1 MALNKPWGF
10 ESPLSHHSSPPR
22 AAEACRGGPPGKDT
36 VTTNTPES
44 RVLAA
49 LSPRGQRIL
58 SFRDLA
64 KGLLGPSA
72 DEASLEALRAEVDAL
87 ERKGL
92 VVRTRGEK
100 LSLIEFTNLKAGRIA
115 FRGEGRAWLLSGR
128 PGVPD
133 LPIAR
138 GGGGSAL
145 DGDFV
150 LVRVEKSK
158 GHAGYRG
165 PAEVGV
171 VVKVLVRRRETVV
184 GRIQR
189 RPDGV
194 VLVPYD
200 TKIDALLRIPD
211 GMDLD
216 APDGIYVDARI
227 TTWPDEHRLA
237 QAEVTELIGFP
248 GEEGVDVEVVARKW
262 GIPREFPK
270 AVLDDAK
277 RAIRDVG
284 EAERASRRDLTCDV
298 VVTIDGESA
307 RDFDDAIS
315 VEELP
320 GGGFRLGVHIAD
332 VSHYVR
338 PGTALD
344 AEAFERGTSVYFPD
358 RAVPMLPERL
368 STDLCSLRPH
378 EERRTVTAL
387 LTLDEKG
394 ETRKAE
400 FFRSVIRSS
409 ARLIYTDVAAFFS
422 GEEPGEEKLPASV
435 RPMLLAARKAAFA
448 LRWMRRGRGALDFD
462 LPDADLI
469 LGEKGA
475 VVDIVR
481 AVRNEAHRL
490 VEEFM
495 LAANEAVAKHLLF
508 VPTPAMYRV
517 HDRPDERKLA
527 DLRAVLEP
535 LGYEIPAEDD
545 AVSPG
550 VFQSILD
557 QAEGRPE
564 ERFVSDLVLR
574 AQKKA
579 LYAPEC
585 RGHYALAAP
594 YYAHFTSPIRR
605 YPDLVVH
612 RALCEWIAS
621 GRPPATAE
629 AESRERWLS
638 DASAQCSERERRA
651 ESAER
656 EAQSWK
662 KFVFLSKKVGEEFEA
677 YVSAVVPFGLFIT
690 LEDVYADGLLPMDAL
705 GDDWYRYEDVEHR
718 LVGESSG
725 RVFRLGD
732 HLRVKLVRADF
743 DKRLLDFQ
751 LHGVPPARRDDRVA
765 PPVWTP
771 APAPRRFAGGEPK
784 GAPKERAGAP
794 RGGRKAPARGGPP
807 TKTSRGAPRGRRK

>member
-22 AAEACRGGPPGKDT
+22 AVEACLGGTPRKDT
-36 VTTNTPES
+36 VTAPTPEIPEN

-49 LSPRGQRIL
+49 LSPRGRRIL
-58 SFRDLA
+58 SFRELA
-64 KGLLGPSA
+64 KEILGPSP
-72 DEASLEALRAEVDAL
+72 DEASLDALQAEVEAL

-100 LSLIEFTNLKAGRIA
+100 LSRIEFTSLKAGRIA
-115 FRGEGRAWLLSGR
+115 VRGEGRAWLLSGV

-133 LPIAR
+133 LPIVR
-138 GGGGSAL
+138 GGAGSAL

-150 LVRVEKSK
+150 LVRVEKAK
-158 GHAGYRG
+158 AHHGYRG
-165 PAEVGV
+165 PAETGV
-171 VVKVLVRRRETVV
+171 VTKVLVRRRETVV
-184 GRIQR
+184 GRISR
-189 RPDGV
+189 SPEGV

-200 TKIDALLRIPD
+200 TKIDAVLRVPD
-211 GMDLD
+211 GLDLD

-227 TTWPDEHRLA
+227 TSWPDEHRLA

-262 GIPREFPK
+262 GIPREFTK
-270 AVLDDAK
+270 ATLDDAK
-277 RAIRDVG
+277 RAIREVG
-284 EAERASRRDLTCDV
+284 DAERATRRDLTRGV
-298 VVTIDGESA
+298 VVTIDGETA

-315 VEELP
+315 AEELP

-368 STDLCSLRPH
+368 SNDLCSLRPH

-387 LTLDEKG
+387 LTLDDKG
-394 ETRKAE
+394 ETVKAE
-400 FFRSVIRSS
+400 FFRSVIRSQ
-409 ARLIYTDVAAFFS
+409 ARLTYTDVASFFS
-422 GEEPGEEKLPASV
+422 GEEPGEEKVPAAV
-435 RPMLLAARKAAFA
+435 RPMLLVARRAAFA

-469 LGEKGA
+469 LGEKGD

-490 VEEFM
+490 IEEFM

-517 HDRPDERKLA
+517 HDRPDERKLN

-535 LGYEIPAEDD
+535 LGYDIPADD
-545 AVSPG
+545 EAVSPG

-557 QAEGRPE
+557 QAEGKPE

-579 LYAPEC
+579 LYAPDC
-585 RGHYALAAP
+585 RGHYALAAK

-612 RALCEWIAS
+612 RALCEWIARK
-621 GRPPATAE
+621 GAPPAAE
-629 AESRERWLS
+629 AESRERWLA
-638 DASAQCSERERRA
+638 DASAHCSERERRS

-656 EAQSWK
+656 EAQAWK
-662 KFVFLSKKVGEEFEA
+662 KFVFLSKKVGSEFEA
-677 YVSAVVPFGLFIT
+677 YVSAVVSFGLFIT
-690 LEDVYADGLLPMDAL
+690 LEDVYTDGLLPMDAL
-705 GDDWYRYEDVEHR
+705 GDDYYRYEDVEHR
-718 LVGESSG
+718 LVGASTG
-725 RVFRLGD
+725 RVYRLGD
-732 HLRVKLVRADF
+732 HLRVRLVRADF

-751 LHGVPPARRDDRVA
+751 LVGVPPSRPDRSA
-765 PPVWTP
+765 APVWTP
-771 APAPRRFAGGEPK
+771 ARPPARRGAGTGRGEK
-784 GAPKERAGAP
+784 V
-794 RGGRKAPARGGPP
+794 APARKSAPGGTGKEAP
-807 TKTSRGAPRGRRK
+807 RGAPRRRRR